1 MTNETPEVGRAWVKI
16 GPAQDDILPKSR
28 AEKVLQL
35 LMERDPELLAALIG
49 EAATGATP
57 KRIRARRAP
66 A

>member
-1 MTNETPEVGRAWVKI
+1 MVDAEQGPGRNWVKI
-16 GPAQDDILPKSR
+16 GPAEDDILPRSR

-49 EAATGATP
+49 EAATGAAP
-57 KRIRARRAP
+57 RRPRARRAP